1 MIRFMLQALQD
12 PPLCSGTDFL
22 YLFRLPGRLAF
33 LIRDAVPQSA
43 LTAGHIFMG
52 FTSCGQFLLSYTQT
66 TTENDLGKGEFQE
79 DHDQLC

>member
-1 MIRFMLQALQD
+1 
-12 PPLCSGTDFL
+12 
-22 YLFRLPGRLAF
+22 LFRLPGRLAF

-66 TTENDLGKGEFQE
+66 TTENDLGKGEF
-79 DHDQLC
+79 